1 VHQHVPHRRDRRLVV
16 RRTGDLTWPESG
28 TPSSRLPDSASE
40 NRFDSRLSA
49 SSVRR
54 ATPPSGAFR
63 SASASARRKVAL
75 EYGHS
80 PTTISVT
87 SPEAIKTWRSSYAQ
101 SRFGTYKLDWA
112 AASVRSVR
120 PAISGECRHRGV
132 RIRGGARLA
141 SPRQVRLAALTGAQR
156 PPGAQPHR

>member
-1 VHQHVPHRRDRRLVV
+1 MHQHVPHRRDRRLVV

-75 EYGHS
+75 EC
-80 PTTISVT
+80 
-87 SPEAIKTWRSSYAQ
+87 
-101 SRFGTYKLDWA
+101 
-112 AASVRSVR
+112 
-120 PAISGECRHRGV
+120 GECRHRGV
-132 RIRGGARLA
+132 SIRGGARLA
-141 SPRQVRLAALTGAQR
+141 SPAGGAYGCAAPPRRTTSSITSRISRTTSATSRPTVSTRISGVSGASYGLDIPVICSISPFLALA
-156 PPGAQPHR
+156 